1 MSEAIEK
8 AEPRTRMARIVRVG
22 ALLALVLLVLSA
34 PLWGRAV
41 LRRMSFFQVRDVE
54 IVGAKYLTPSDI
66 IGRLRVDTTASVW
79 DDPEPLE
86 QRVAGHPQVLEVRI
100 GRKLPGTLVVR
111 VTENL
116 PIALVPFR
124 EGLRP
129 VDVDGKPLPI
139 DPARAN
145 VDLPILTAAD
155 RAILALLSRVRD
167 VEPVL
172 YDRISEVR
180 RVSGTE
186 ILVQLNTIPLRMMTD
201 VSPERFSEVAS
212 VEQDLARRQARV
224 VELDFRFRD
233 QVIARL
239 Q

>member
-1 MSEAIEK
+1 ML
-8 AEPRTRMARIVRVG
+8 T
-22 ALLALVLLVLSA
+22 A
-34 PLWGRAV
+34 PLWGREV
-41 LRRMSFFQVRDVE
+41 LRRMDFFQVRDVE

-66 IGRLRVDTTASVW
+66 IGRLRVDTTDSVW
-79 DDPEPLE
+79 DDPRPLE
-86 QRVAGHPQVLEVRI
+86 QRVAGHPQVSSVQI

-111 VTENL
+111 ITENL

-124 EGLRP
+124 DGLRP
-129 VDVDGKPLPI
+129 VDVEGKPLPI

-145 VDLPILTAAD
+145 VDLPILTSAD
-155 RAILALLSRVRD
+155 RGVLALLSRVRD
-167 VEPVL
+167 AEPAL

-180 RVSGTE
+180 RVSPSE
-186 ILVQLNTIPLRMMTD
+186 LLVQLNTIPVRMMAD
-201 VSPERFSEVAS
+201 VSPDRFSEVAS
-212 VEQDLARRQARV
+212 VEQDLARRNVQV